1 MSRFDIIDVPF
12 QIILNEEWKKG
23 LEHIWIIYDAA
34 CRLKI
39 NAYAR
44 CSSNSHSPL
53 EERFHPRVKPDSG
66 YIEYKVNA
74 FHQHSHKPE
83 CSDKHS
89 LRNAPNIGMVTGEE
103 IETAWA
109 NLNHLQYSLREMD
122 AVGRVDMVTIHM
134 LHLTEDKIKRM
145 GRL

>member
-39 NAYAR
+39 NAYDR
-44 CSSNSHSPL
+44 CSSNPNSPL
-53 EERFHPRVKPDSG
+53 EKCFQTRLKPGSG

-83 CSDKHS
+83 CADNHS
-89 LRNAPNIGMVTGEE
+89 LRNSSNIGMVTGEE
-103 IETAWA
+103 IETSWA

-122 AVGRVDMVTIHM
+122 AGGRVDMITAHM
-134 LHLTEDKIKRM
+134 LHITEKKIERM
-145 GRL
+145 GEI